1 MSFTPIRRLKVADQ
15 LAERVRGAIL
25 GGSYTPGQS
34 LPSERDLAE
43 QFAVNRSTVREALQR
58 LEAWGLVEL
67 RHGGSTRVRDFLVDA
82 GFQLLPYLVAPGG
95 QPDPTL
101 LADLLE
107 LRVMLLGWTARRAAE
122 VGGGGGRTREGGLAR
137 LDAALGAL
145 RTATTAEVLQ
155 EQDYAFFLAMVDLA
169 GNRVLGLLATAI
181 QAVYLENRALFALLY
196 QPDHFDLADHEAA
209 RAAIAAGNGDA
220 AAAAMER
227 AARAVLA
234 RFRGGS

>member
-1 MSFTPIRRLKVADQ
+1 MSFSPIPRLKVADQ

-25 GGSYTPGQS
+25 GGSYKPGQA

-58 LEAWGLVEL
+58 LEAWGLIEL
-67 RHGGSTRVRDFLVDA
+67 RHGGATRVRDFLVEA

-95 QPDPTL
+95 QADPEL

-122 VGGGGGRTREGGLAR
+122 QGGTRGLAA
-137 LDAALGAL
+137 LDAALEGLRAA
-145 RTATTAEVLQ
+145 RTAELLQ
-155 EQDYAFFLAMVDLA
+155 EQDFAFFLAIVERT
-169 GNRVLGLLATAI
+169 GNRVLGLLANGI

-196 QPDHFDLADHEAA
+196 DPTTFDLTLHEAA
-209 RAAIAAGNGDA
+209 RSAIVAGDGDA

-227 AARAVLA
+227 AARAALA
-234 RFRGGS
+234 HFRVAR